1 MPYEIHILS
10 WTGSFLLAVCAL
22 PQAIEAKKDASSTR
36 GLSWWFLWCW
46 LLGELFTL
54 AGLSQAVS
62 GPVLCNYVF
71 NTALIWYIMT
81 VKRDQK

>member
-1 MPYEIHILS
+1 MHYEVYSLS
-10 WTGSFLLAVCAL
+10 WIGSFLLALCAV
-22 PQAIEAKKDASSTR
+22 PQAIKAKRDPSSTR
-36 GLSWWFLWCW
+36 GLSWLFLWSW

-71 NTALIWYIMT
+71 NAAMIWYLMSA
-81 VKRDQK
+81 KRDQK